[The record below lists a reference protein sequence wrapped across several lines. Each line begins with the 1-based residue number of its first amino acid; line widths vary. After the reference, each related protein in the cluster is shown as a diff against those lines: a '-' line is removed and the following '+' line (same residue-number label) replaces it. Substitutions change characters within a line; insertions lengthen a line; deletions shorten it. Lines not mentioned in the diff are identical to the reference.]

1 MKTLLITI
9 AILIVAALGVIA
21 YTTYHKQNSTPVTKN
36 PNTKTMEEKTMEPT
50 ANQTE
55 AMTLT
60 SPAFQDN
67 GSIPAKYTCDV
78 DAPPSPPLSITGIPE
93 GAVSLALTVHDPDVP
108 KVLVPEGV
116 FNHWVLFN
124 IPPSITE
131 IPEGQSLGTLGS
143 NGAGKQAYAG
153 PCPPPQYEPSEHR
166 YIFSLYALDTKLDL
180 EPGAT
185 KEQLLAAM
193 QGHIVTQTQL
203 TGRYKKQET
212 K

>member
-21 YTTYHKQNSTPVTKN
+21 YTTYHKQNSTPVTN
-36 PNTKTMEEKTMEPT
+36 NANTKTMEEKTMEPT

-78 DAPPSPPLSITGIPE
+78 DAPPSPPLSITGIPA

-108 KVLVPEGV
+108 KVLIPEGV

-124 IPPSITE
+124 IPPSVTE
-131 IPEGQSLGTLGS
+131 IPEEKPA
-143 NGAGKQAYAG
+143 AGG
-153 PCPPPQYEPSEHR
+153 M
-166 YIFSLYALDTKLDL
+166 
-180 EPGAT
+180 PG
-185 KEQLLAAM
+185 M
-193 QGHIVTQTQL
+193 G
-203 TGRYKKQET
+203 GMGGMDMM
-212 K
+212 